1 VAVGLAGI
9 LLALVLLLLHRE
21 PHRSGTDRT
30 PADAFVVKLAGGQQA
45 CQGQELLPLDT
56 AAVQLTIATG
66 GQPGPPLSVSLRDA
80 RGRVL
85 TQGALAAG
93 WRQGAVTVPVE
104 KVRRASSGDE
114 ICVHDGARPGSAAM
128 IGIAGDSSDPG
139 YEMTVAGSA
148 LSDFRVRVDYLRPG
162 RESWLQMVPVVAHRL
177 TLGKS
182 GLIRHWVWIG
192 APLLML
198 MAIVLAAL
206 LAGGAWE
213 ERGTR

>member
-9 LLALVLLLLHRE
+9 LAILVVLLLHRE
-21 PHRSGTDRT
+21 PHRSGTDKT
-30 PADAFVVKLAGGQQA
+30 PDDAFVVVLTGGQQA

-56 AAVQLTIATG
+56 AAIQLKIATG

-85 TQGALAAG
+85 TQGALASG
-93 WRQGAVTVPVE
+93 WRPGVVTVPVE
-104 KVRRASSGDE
+104 KVRRASSDDE
-114 ICVHDGARPGSAAM
+114 ICVRDGARPGGAGR
-128 IGIAGDSSDPG
+128 IGVAGDSSDLG
-139 YEMTVAGSA
+139 YEMTVAGLVRA
-148 LSDFRVRVDYLRPG
+148 DLRVRVDYLRPG

-182 GLIRHWVWIG
+182 GLVRHWIWIG
-192 APLLML
+192 VPLFML
-198 MAIVLAAL
+198 LAIVLAAL

-213 ERGTR
+213 ESRTR